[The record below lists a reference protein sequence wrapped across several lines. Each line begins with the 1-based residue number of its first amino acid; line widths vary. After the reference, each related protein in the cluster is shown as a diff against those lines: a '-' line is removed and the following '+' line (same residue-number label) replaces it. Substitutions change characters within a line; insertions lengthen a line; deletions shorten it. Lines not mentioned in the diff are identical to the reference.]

1 MQLYAADNTND
12 FPLAVFALIP
22 AAGMGTRMASGQP
35 KQYLSLA
42 GRPMLW
48 HAAKAVCVPPVEHVF
63 VVLAQKDKAF
73 AGYDW
78 SAFGTK
84 LAPLFCGGAT
94 RRESVY
100 NGLVAASSAL
110 NPDDWVLV
118 HDAAR
123 PCLPGADLARL
134 LADCT
139 KDEIGGILA
148 LPVADTVKRAAK
160 DEGGAQRIGGTE
172 DRAQL
177 WLAQTPQMFRAGLL
191 MQALQSAK
199 GAVTDEASAL
209 EQMGLKPRLVLG
221 SRENMKVT
229 YPDDLPIAEAIL
241 AGKRA

>member
-1 MQLYAADNTND
+1 VQLYAAESTNE

-48 HAAKAVCVPPVEHVF
+48 HAVKALCVPPIEQVF
-63 VVLAQKDKAF
+63 VVLAQNDKAF

-78 SAFGTK
+78 SAFGVK
-84 LAPLFCGGAT
+84 LAPLYCGGVT

-100 NGLVAASSAL
+100 NGLVAASATL
-110 NPDDWVLV
+110 LPDDWVLV

-134 LADCT
+134 LADCAP
-139 KDEIGGILA
+139 DEIGGILA

-160 DEGGAQRIGGTE
+160 DEGGAQRIDGTE

-191 MQALQSAK
+191 MQALQSAR
-199 GAVTDEASAL
+199 GLVTDESSAL

-229 YPDDLPIAEAIL
+229 YPEDLAIAEALL
-241 AGKRA
+241 AGRKR